1 MMSIEDFL
9 QEKRGKIIKKWRD
22 AIVASYPSET
32 RAFLKKEQDQFS
44 NPVGL
49 IIVNEIERLFDA
61 LVKGSHKHQ
70 ISSSLDKIIR
80 VRAVQDFSPSDALA
94 FIFQLKDIIMI
105 ELEKVDSSFE
115 ALKETGHI
123 FGKIDQVALLAFDV
137 YMECRQKLN
146 DIRVNEVKNEVGR
159 LLERANQLH
168 NAPPQEQGL

>member
-9 QEKRGKIIKKWRD
+9 QEKRDKIIKKWRD

-32 RAFLKKEQDQFS
+32 RAFLKREQDQFS

-61 LVKGSHKHQ
+61 LVNGSHKHE
-70 ISSSLDKIIR
+70 ISSSLDKIIK

-94 FIFQLKDIIMI
+94 FIFQLKDIIII
-105 ELEKVDSSFE
+105 ELERAGSSLDG
-115 ALKETGHI
+115 LKETGDV
-123 FGKIDQVALLAFDV
+123 FGRIDRVALLAFDV

-146 DIRVNEVKNEVGR
+146 DIRVHEVKNEVGR

-168 NAPPQEQGL
+168 HAPPQ